1 MKKLKSKELNPDKI
15 NANVQK
21 DGKSQRPPK
30 QRERYIHVPIKEND
44 KLGKVYNIQFK
55 VRTMVSRSSHTWH
68 IGYFIGEHQRWC
80 WCCSVTC
87 VELGCTLW

>member
-21 DGKSQRPPK
+21 DGKSRRPPK

-44 KLGKVYNIQFK
+44 KLGKACNIQFE
-55 VRTMVSRSSHTWH
+55 VRTTD
-68 IGYFIGEHQRWC
+68 RW
-80 WCCSVTC
+80 STDRGPRY
-87 VELGCTLW
+87 LDLDK